1 MVRLQTR
8 MMAVLRGLVFA
19 CLRVNVS
26 MSRTPVLQRV
36 SVAAQ
41 RLAMSLCIEWSCEV
55 SCWGVGARMGL
66 VTSTPCMSSPCG
78 CVGTLSDCRV
88 TAVWLGGYAEWS
100 YDGEC
105 TNASARECSNSC
117 KMESARS
124 RRRREMG
131 DVAVCLRRGLNRT
144 RASSTVGGVVW
155 RLLREGAIRWRR
167 SSSCTSRRRWV
178 ARRQCSCI
186 YRAVWA
192 TVMEWW
198 VYPGEDELREWRCCG
213 LGGDGVRRWCAALAT
228 STCSFVT

>member
-1 MVRLQTR
+1 MMRLQTR

-88 TAVWLGGYAEWS
+88 TAVWLGGYAAWS

-105 TNASARECSNSC
+105 AFQETARDGRCCRVPS
-117 KMESARS
+117 RS
-124 RRRREMG
+124 QS
-131 DVAVCLRRGLNRT
+131 
-144 RASSTVGGVVW
+144 RASEQYGRWSCVEGCYERVLSGGDD
-155 RLLREGAIRWRR
+155 R
-167 SSSCTSRRRWV
+167 
-178 ARRQCSCI
+178 
-186 YRAVWA
+186 RAVHQ
-192 TVMEWW
+192 
-198 VYPGEDELREWRCCG
+198 
-213 LGGDGVRRWCAALAT
+213 GDAG
-228 STCSFVT
+228 

>member
-78 CVGTLSDCRV
+78 WVGTLSGATMEGV
-88 TAVWLGGYAEWS
+88 T
-100 YDGEC
+100 
-105 TNASARECSNSC
+105 RF
-117 KMESARS
+117 

-155 RLLREGAIRWRR
+155 RLLREGTIRWRR

-186 YRAVWA
+186 YRAV
-192 TVMEWW
+192 
-198 VYPGEDELREWRCCG
+198 
-213 LGGDGVRRWCAALAT
+213 
-228 STCSFVT
+228 

>member
-131 DVAVCLRRGLNRT
+131 DVAVCLRGLNHA
-144 RASSTVGGVVW
+144 RASNTVGGVVW
-155 RLLREGAIRWRR
+155 RLLREGAIQWRR

-186 YRAVWA
+186 HRTVWA
-192 TVMEWW
+192 RVMEWW
-198 VYPGEDELREWRCCG
+198 IYPGEDELREWRWVMDLAAMVC
-213 LGGDGVRRWCAALAT
+213 GDGVRRWLQAHVL
-228 STCSFVT
+228 S